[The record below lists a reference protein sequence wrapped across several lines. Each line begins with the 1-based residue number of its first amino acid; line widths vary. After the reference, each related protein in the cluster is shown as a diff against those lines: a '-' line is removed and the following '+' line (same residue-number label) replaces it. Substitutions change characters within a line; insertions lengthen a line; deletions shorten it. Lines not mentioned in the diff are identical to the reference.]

1 MDKQCSFSP
10 VVIRNLVFLV
20 VLLVAITAYAG
31 PPLVNVFPD
40 QDFELTYGDPS
51 LGGFIGR
58 PIADADGYGTCT
70 ITLSGRLVVDM
81 FVYAADACPN
91 MAVANEATVNGFP
104 GQNCLLGFIH
114 GTCWDNG
121 LARANGAFAS
131 CCDGT
136 DPPPLKFDF
145 PDRCFQ
151 PPIFI
156 DPPLP
161 GGDGT
166 VVCSLQLDCPCY
178 QDPVTCECAGNSSTG
193 QTCNPSPIII
203 DVLGNGYDLTD
214 AATGVNFDIDSDGVE
229 ERVSWTAPGSDDA
242 FLVLDRNGNGIIDNG
257 TELFGN
263 YTPQPPSPNR
273 NGFLALAEYDKRENG
288 GNGDGII
295 DNRDAVFTKLRLWQ
309 DVNHDGISEPSEL
322 HTLSDLGVTSI
333 SLEYSL
339 SNRRDHYGNRFRY
352 RAMVG
357 DAQHAGV
364 ARWAYD
370 VFLVRQ

>member
-151 PPIFI
+151 PPNIHR
-156 DPPLP
+156 PTSAWR
-161 GGDGT
+161 GWYS
-166 VVCSLQLDCPCY
+166 SLQP
-178 QDPVTCECAGNSSTG
+178 STG
-193 QTCNPSPIII
+193 LSMLSGPCNM
-203 DVLGNGYDLTD
+203 
-214 AATGVNFDIDSDGVE
+214 
-229 ERVSWTAPGSDDA
+229 RVCGQLKHRAN
-242 FLVLDRNGNGIIDNG
+242 VQ
-257 TELFGN
+257 
-263 YTPQPPSPNR
+263 PQP
-273 NGFLALAEYDKRENG
+273 
-288 GNGDGII
+288 
-295 DNRDAVFTKLRLWQ
+295 
-309 DVNHDGISEPSEL
+309 NH
-322 HTLSDLGVTSI
+322 H
-333 SLEYSL
+333 
-339 SNRRDHYGNRFRY
+339 
-352 RAMVG
+352 
-357 DAQHAGV
+357 
-364 ARWAYD
+364 
-370 VFLVRQ
+370 